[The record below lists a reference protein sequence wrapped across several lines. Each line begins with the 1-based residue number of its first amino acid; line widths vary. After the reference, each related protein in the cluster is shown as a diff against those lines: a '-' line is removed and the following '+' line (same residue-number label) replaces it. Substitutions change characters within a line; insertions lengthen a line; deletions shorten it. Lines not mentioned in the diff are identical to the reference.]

1 MTRRPSPAV
10 FLSKDLQ
17 ELLDN
22 LDSDD
27 KIRKWIE
34 DMTKVLQENMYA
46 GDLIGKRLIP
56 AYYIDNYGV
65 NNLYRYSH
73 PEGFRS
79 CYTVFKEDGIGV
91 CPHILDIMSHE
102 EYERRFSYRKSR

>member
-1 MTRRPSPAV
+1 MTHRPSPAV

-17 ELLDN
+17 EFLDN

-34 DMTKVLQENMYA
+34 DMTEVLEENMYA
-46 GDLIGKRLIP
+46 GNRIRKKLIP
-56 AYYIDNYGV
+56 TYYISRYGV

-73 PEGFRS
+73 PGGFRS
-79 CYTVFKEDGIGV
+79 CYTVFNEEGVGV
-91 CPHILDIMSHE
+91 CPHVLDIMSHE
-102 EYERRFSYRKSR
+102 EYERRFGYRRSR

>member
-1 MTRRPSPAV
+1 MTRHPSPAI

-17 ELLDN
+17 DYLAGLDDN
-22 LDSDD
+22 D
-27 KIRKWIE
+27 KIKKWIE
-34 DMTKVLQENMYA
+34 DMKNVLEENMYA
-46 GDLIGKRLIP
+46 GNIIEKKLIP
-56 AYYIDNYGV
+56 TYYISRYGV

-79 CYTVFKEDGIGV
+79 CYIIFNEEGVGV

-102 EYERRFSYRKSR
+102 EYERRFGYRRSR